1 MEIDGIRMLIGLV
14 IGITLL
20 IMLVLKTKVQTFLA
34 LIISAIMIGIIGG
47 MPLTATDVVDAAG
60 DARTGV
66 SKVGMRGWVPFEL
79 ETLYSLT
86 NLGPRLRMIGRMSE
100 V

>member
-47 MPLTATDVVDAAG
+47 MPLTPTDVVDAAG

-66 SKVGMRGWVPFEL
+66 SKVG
-79 ETLYSLT
+79 
-86 NLGPRLRMIGRMSE
+86 
-100 V
+100 

>member
-20 IMLVLKTKVQTFLA
+20 IMLVLKTKVQAFLA
-34 LIISAIMIGIIGG
+34 LIISTIMIGIIGG

-66 SKVGMRGWVPFEL
+66 SKVG
-79 ETLYSLT
+79 
-86 NLGPRLRMIGRMSE
+86 
-100 V
+100 

>member
-20 IMLVLKTKVQTFLA
+20 ILLVLKTKVQTFLA

-47 MPLTATDVVDAAG
+47 MPLTAKDVVDAAG

-66 SKVGMRGWVPFEL
+66 SKVG
-79 ETLYSLT
+79 
-86 NLGPRLRMIGRMSE
+86 
-100 V
+100 

>member
-34 LIISAIMIGIIGG
+34 LIISTIQMLW
-47 MPLTATDVVDAAG
+47 MPQVMPGQAS
-60 DARTGV
+60 V
-66 SKVGMRGWVPFEL
+66 SSIPSQAVLAERWEAL
-79 ETLYSLT
+79 ESSSDSAL
-86 NLGPRLRMIGRMSE
+86 
-100 V
+100 

>member
-34 LIISAIMIGIIGG
+34 LIISTIVIGLIGG
-47 MPLTATDVVDAAG
+47 MPLTATELWMPQVMPGQASVSSIPSQVVLAERWEA
-60 DARTGV
+60 
-66 SKVGMRGWVPFEL
+66 L
-79 ETLYSLT
+79 ESSSDSAL
-86 NLGPRLRMIGRMSE
+86 
-100 V
+100 